1 MGPLIGLKVLELAH
15 IMSGPTTG
23 MLLADMG
30 ADVIKVEKIPGGDDT
45 RRFSPPEVNGEASAF
60 LMMNRNKRGIAL
72 DLRQPAARAALERII
87 AKVDVIIEN
96 FRVGTMDRLGLGF
109 EVLRRSNPGLIYC
122 AVSGYGL
129 SGPDANK
136 GGFDLVAQGLSGLMR
151 ITGEPG
157 GAPTKVGSPVTD
169 INAGILAALGIL
181 SAYVHRLRTG
191 EGQLVDTSLLEAGVM
206 QTFWQSAIFLGSGRE
221 IGPLGSAHPLTAPYQ
236 AFETQDG
243 WITIG
248 GSNQTNF
255 ARLTQVLDA
264 PELLTDARFSDNKA
278 RMANLPVL
286 VALLTERF
294 KRKPSVVWLEAL
306 AVVGVP
312 AGPVLTIAEM
322 LAHPQV
328 RARDMVVQTRHP
340 TVGDTEAIGCPIKFS
355 ATPTKVAR
363 PAPLFGQHTREVLLE
378 FGFGA
383 AEIQALLDSG
393 AGVQYVDRNTAVSDT
408 GGTRGDCTEEL

>member
-1 MGPLIGLKVLELAH
+1 MGPLAGLKVLEIAH
-15 IMSGPTTG
+15 IMSGPTAG

-72 DLRQPAARAALERII
+72 DLRQPAAKDALRRIT
-87 AKVDVIIEN
+87 AKVDVVIEN
-96 FRVGTMDRLGLGF
+96 FRAGTMDKLGLGF
-109 EVLRRSNPGLIYC
+109 DVLRQSNPGLVYC

-129 SGPDANK
+129 SGPDAEK

-169 INAGILAALGIL
+169 INAGILAALGIV
-181 SAYVHRLRTG
+181 SAYLHRLRTG

-236 AFETQDG
+236 AFETKDG

-255 ARLTQVLDA
+255 ARLLQVLEA
-264 PELLTDARFSDNKA
+264 PELLADPRFADNKA
-278 RMANLPVL
+278 RMANLPAL
-286 VALLTERF
+286 VEHLTERF
-294 KRKPSVVWLEAL
+294 KRKPSAAWLA
-306 AVVGVP
+306 AMAAVGVP

-322 LAHPQV
+322 LVHPQV
-328 RARDMVVQTRHP
+328 RARDMVVETQHP
-340 TVGDTEAIGCPIKFS
+340 TAGATQAIGCPIKFS
-355 ATPTKVAR
+355 ATPAR
-363 PAPLFGQHTREVLLE
+363 VTRAAPLFGQHTREVLLE
-378 FGFGA
+378 FGFDA
-383 AEIQALLDSG
+383 VEIQALLDSAAAIQHIDG
-393 AGVQYVDRNTAVSDT
+393 NA
-408 GGTRGDCTEEL
+408 

>member
-1 MGPLIGLKVLELAH
+1 MGPLAGLKVLELAH
-15 IMSGPTTG
+15 IMSGPTAG

-45 RRFSPPEVNGEASAF
+45 RRFAPPEVKGESSAF

-72 DLRQPAARAALERII
+72 DLRQPLAQAALRRII
-87 AKVDVIIEN
+87 DGVDVVVEN
-96 FRVGTMDRLGLGF
+96 FRAGTMNKLGLGF
-109 EVLRRSNPGLIYC
+109 EVLRQSNPSLIYC

-129 SGPDANK
+129 SGPDAGK

-169 INAGILAALGIL
+169 INAGILAALGIV

-248 GSNQTNF
+248 ASNQVNF
-255 ARLTQVLDA
+255 ERLAQVLGA
-264 PELLTDARFSDNKA
+264 PELLADSRFRDNKA
-278 RMANLPVL
+278 RMANLSAL
-286 VALLTERF
+286 VELLTERF
-294 KRKPSVVWLEAL
+294 RRKPSASWLDAL
-306 AVVGVP
+306 AAVGVP

-322 LAHPQV
+322 LVHPQV
-328 RARDMVVQTRHP
+328 RARDMVVTTHHT
-340 TVGDTEAIGCPIKFS
+340 TVGETQAIGCPIKFS
-355 ATPTKVAR
+355 ATPASVTRA
-363 PAPLFGQHTREVLLE
+363 APLFGENTREVLLE
-378 FGFGA
+378 FGFDGV
-383 AEIQALLDSG
+383 EIQSMIDAGSAIQSG
-393 AGVQYVDRNTAVSDT
+393 G
-408 GGTRGDCTEEL
+408 

>member
-1 MGPLIGLKVLELAH
+1 MGPLAGLKVLELAH
-15 IMSGPTTG
+15 IMSGPTAG

-30 ADVIKVEKIPGGDDT
+30 AEVIKVEKVPGGDDT

-72 DLRQPAARAALERII
+72 DLRQPAAKVALQRMITR
-87 AKVDVIIEN
+87 VDVVIEN
-96 FRVGTMDRLGLGF
+96 FRVGTMDKLGLGF
-109 EVLRRSNPGLIYC
+109 DVLRRSNPALIYC

-129 SGPDANK
+129 TGPDANK
-136 GGFDLVAQGLSGLMR
+136 GGFDLVAQGVSGLMR
-151 ITGEPG
+151 VTGEPG
-157 GAPTKVGSPVTD
+157 GPPTKVGSPVTD
-169 INAGILAALGIL
+169 INAGILAALGIV

-255 ARLTQVLDA
+255 ARLTRVLEA
-264 PELLTDARFSDNKA
+264 PELLADPRFSDNKS
-278 RMANLPVL
+278 RMANLPAL
-286 VALLTERF
+286 VELLTERF
-294 KRKPSVVWLEAL
+294 KRKPSAAWLAAL
-306 AVVGVP
+306 ADVGVP

-322 LAHPQV
+322 LVHPQV
-328 RARDMVVQTRHP
+328 RARDMVVQTRHA
-340 TVGDTEAIGCPIKFS
+340 TAGDTQAIGCPIKFS
-355 ATPTKVAR
+355 ATPARVTR

-383 AEIQALLDSG
+383 VEIQELLDSG
-393 AGVQYVDRNTAVSDT
+393 AGVQHTP
-408 GGTRGDCTEEL
+408 

>member
-1 MGPLIGLKVLELAH
+1 MGPLAGLKVLELAH
-15 IMSGPTTG
+15 IMSGPTAG

-30 ADVIKVEKIPGGDDT
+30 ADVIKVEKVPSGDDT
-45 RRFSPPEVNGEASAF
+45 RRFVPPEVNGESSAF

-72 DLRQPAARAALERII
+72 DLRQPLAKAALRRIVDG
-87 AKVDVIIEN
+87 VDVVIEN
-96 FRVGTMDRLGLGF
+96 FRAGTMDKLGLGF
-109 EVLRRSNPGLIYC
+109 EVLRQNNPGLIYC

-129 SGPDANK
+129 TGPDAGK

-169 INAGILAALGIL
+169 INAGILAALGVV

-248 GSNQTNF
+248 GSNQVNF
-255 ARLTQVLDA
+255 ERLTQVLDA
-264 PELLTDARFSDNKA
+264 PELLADARFRDNRA
-278 RMANLPVL
+278 RMANLPAL
-286 VALLTERF
+286 VELLTERF
-294 KRKPSVVWLEAL
+294 KRKPSASWLDAL
-306 AVVGVP
+306 AAVGVP

-328 RARDMVVQTRHP
+328 RARDMVVTTRHA

-355 ATPTKVAR
+355 STPARVTR
-363 PAPLFGQHTREVLLE
+363 PAPLFGEHTREVLAE
-378 FGFGA
+378 FGFDGAEIRSMIDAGA
-383 AEIQALLDSG
+383 AIQS
-393 AGVQYVDRNTAVSDT
+393 AGVD
-408 GGTRGDCTEEL
+408 